1 MQGSIMG
8 LFASPTGGVPKPFVE
23 HLQVTVN
30 GCIGDRQNDLK
41 HHGGPRRAVCI
52 MTSDVLEQLQAEGHP
67 IDGGTTGEN
76 LLIAG
81 IPRTILD
88 VGAVIKTEDVT
99 LRITGDAP
107 PCKTIKASFV
117 NGGFK
122 SLSHKLE
129 AQTTRWYAE
138 VVKEGTLHCNE
149 AIHIEAIN

>member
-1 MQGSIMG
+1 
-8 LFASPTGGVPKPFVE
+8 
-23 HLQVTVN
+23 
-30 GCIGDRQNDLK
+30 
-41 HHGGPRRAVCI
+41 

-81 IPRTILD
+81 IPRTSLD

-107 PCKTIKASFV
+107 PCKTIRASFV
-117 NGGFK
+117 DGGFK

-149 AIHIEAIN
+149 VIHIEAIN

>member
-67 IDGGTTGEN
+67 IEGGTTGEN

-81 IPRTILD
+81 IPRTSLD
-88 VGAVIKTEDVT
+88 VGAVINDRGCHPSNHRRCPSMQDHQGLV
-99 LRITGDAP
+99 
-107 PCKTIKASFV
+107 C
-117 NGGFK
+117 
-122 SLSHKLE
+122 
-129 AQTTRWYAE
+129 
-138 VVKEGTLHCNE
+138 
-149 AIHIEAIN
+149 